1 MFIKLQKRRRGFT
14 IVETMISAT
23 LFTIVIGVVLAVY
36 LFSSRTFAV
45 LANFAR
51 VDQNNRVALDTMTRE
66 IRAAQIVT
74 SNTPTSIS
82 FVNESTNSVTYSF
95 DQTDREL
102 LRIQGS
108 SVSVLLTNVDL
119 LTFTVGQ
126 RCLTNDSWD
135 SYPPVTNAPQSIKEV
150 QLTWKAGC
158 NVPGTMNEV
167 SEDIQTAKI
176 ILRMA
181 GGNQTQQYWWT
192 NQY

>member
-1 MFIKLQKRRRGFT
+1 MFIKLQKPRRGFT
-14 IVETMISAT
+14 IIEMMISAV
-23 LFTIVIGVVLAVY
+23 LFTIVIGVALSVY

-51 VDQNNRVALDTMTRE
+51 LDQYNRVALDTMTRE

-74 SNTPTSIS
+74 ANTPTSLT
-82 FVNESTNSVTYSF
+82 FVNEYTNSVTYSF
-95 DQTDREL
+95 DSNSRDL
-102 LRIQGS
+102 LRIENGS
-108 SVSVLLTNVDL
+108 GVSVLLTNVDL

-126 RCLTNDSWD
+126 RCLTNDTWD
-135 SYPPVTNAPQSIKEV
+135 SYPPVTNAPGSIKEV

-158 NVPGTMNEV
+158 TVPGTFNEV

-176 ILRMA
+176 VLRMA
-181 GGNQTQQYWWT
+181 GGNQTQQYWT

>member
-14 IVETMISAT
+14 IIEMMVSAV
-23 LFTIVIGVVLAVY
+23 LFTIVIGVALTVY

-45 LANFAR
+45 LANFAQL
-51 VDQNNRVALDTMTRE
+51 DQYNRTALDTMTKE

-74 SNTPTSIS
+74 ANTPTSLTFI
-82 FVNESTNSVTYSF
+82 NEYTNSVTYSF
-95 DQTDREL
+95 DPNSRQL
-102 LRIQGS
+102 LRLQGTT
-108 SVSVLLTNVDL
+108 VSVLLTNVDL
-119 LTFTVGQ
+119 LTFSVGQ
-126 RCLTNDSWD
+126 RCMTNDSWD
-135 SYPPVTNAPQSIKEV
+135 TYPPVTNAPSSIKEV

-158 NVPGTMNEV
+158 NVPGTLNEV

-176 ILRMA
+176 VLRMA